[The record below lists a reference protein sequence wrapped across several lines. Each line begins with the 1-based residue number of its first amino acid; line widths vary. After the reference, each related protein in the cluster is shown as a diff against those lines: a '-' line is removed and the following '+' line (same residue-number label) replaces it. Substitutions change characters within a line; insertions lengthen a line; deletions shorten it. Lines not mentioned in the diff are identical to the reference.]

1 MGFPVS
7 NIIPLTVNIRAAGLA
22 FANFSKA
29 VLFAPESELPS
40 GFSVDTYRD
49 YSELPSLAAD
59 FGSGT
64 EVYKAANRWL
74 GGIPA
79 MNQLTVYAV
88 ADSDTDWT
96 TTLNKVRNKFWWFYS
111 FFTKDVYANLT
122 DVVAIAEWCNSNK
135 SWFMNC
141 QQATTNVNAIRDP
154 NSTSDIASTLT
165 ASGYRFAGSFSHAT
179 DPYAGIALCKWFAK
193 VNYSA
198 DRSTITGEGKKLDG
212 VTAENLTGSEYNAM
226 LQDTKKCMFYSVV
239 DLQGSSDPG
248 RALNTWSHSTYGEYM
263 DDVVNS
269 EAFANAVSVSLYNTV
284 MSAENKLG
292 QDPVDQAILIGTAKR
307 VCQQFIANRYLGP
320 RTYIDPDDG
329 VEKFTAGFEILT
341 KPEDILGLLQPD
353 RDARKAAPLR
363 IRIFRAGAI
372 HKAPVDVSIY

>member
-1 MGFPVS
+1 MGYPVS
-7 NIIPLTVNIRAAGLA
+7 NIIPLSVSIRAAGLA

-29 VLFAPESELPS
+29 VLFAPESELPP
-40 GFSVDTYRD
+40 GFNVDTYRE
-49 YSELPSLAAD
+49 YTSLPGLAVD
-59 FGSGT
+59 FDST
-64 EVYKAANRWL
+64 KEVYKAANRWL
-74 GGIPA
+74 GGIPT

-96 TTLNKVRNKFWWFYS
+96 TTLNKARNKFWWFYT
-111 FFTKDVYANLT
+111 FVTKSVYADLT
-122 DVVAIAEWCNSNK
+122 DVTAISEWCNSNK

-141 QQATTNVNAIRDP
+141 QQSTTNVNAIRDP
-154 NSTSDIASTLT
+154 NVTSDIASTLT
-165 ASGYRFAGSFSHAT
+165 TAGYRFAGTFAHAS

-198 DRSTITGEGKKLDG
+198 ARSTITGEGKKLDG
-212 VTAENLTGSEYNAM
+212 VVAEDLEGSAYSAM
-226 LQDTKKCMFYSVV
+226 TKDTKKCMFYSKV

-248 RALNTWSHSTYGEYM
+248 RALNTWSHSSYGEYM
-263 DDVVNS
+263 DDVINS
-269 EAFANAVSVSLYNTV
+269 EAFANAIAVVLYNTV

-292 QDPVDQAILIGTAKR
+292 QTPVDQAVLIGAAKR

-329 VEKFTAGFEILT
+329 VEKYTAGYEILT
-341 KPEDILGLLQPD
+341 KPEDILGLLDPD

-372 HKAPVDVSIY
+372 HIAPVDVSIY